1 MRVLRTGAALILVA
15 VPFAVLLVAATEW
28 FNPPFTDDQ
37 IRASIVDTWEPRAM
51 VTFAELVALVVGGL
65 VSMGFAAL
73 SRVAIRRRTALV
85 AALLCMLAAT
95 LTYLNHAR
103 LTARATALTGQTFGP
118 LDGLL

>member
-51 VTFAELVALVVGGL
+51 VTFAELVPLVLIGLASVGF
-65 VSMGFAAL
+65 SAL
-73 SRVAIRRRTALV
+73 SRVAIRRCTAIVPSLF
-85 AALLCMLAAT
+85 CMPPAPRS
-95 LTYLNHAR
+95 YS
-103 LTARATALTGQTFGP
+103 
-118 LDGLL
+118 

>member
-51 VTFAELVALVVGGL
+51 VTFAELVALVLVGL
-65 VSMGFAAL
+65 
-73 SRVAIRRRTALV
+73 ALV